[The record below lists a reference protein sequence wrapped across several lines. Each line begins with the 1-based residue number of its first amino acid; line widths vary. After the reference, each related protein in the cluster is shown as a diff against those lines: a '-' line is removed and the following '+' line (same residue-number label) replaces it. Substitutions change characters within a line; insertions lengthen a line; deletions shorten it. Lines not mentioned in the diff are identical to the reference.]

1 MGVSRK
7 RALDYAEKLMERPRG
22 AIRLQLRRGKSGTTL
37 LHDGK
42 AVTRCYA
49 NRLGEAQ
56 ASEVAKALGVQVPEL
71 GEHVDVTVPNGTF
84 FRAIA
89 ISALDLRIP
98 GIDVLLERYQEEA
111 AMSRGLGSFVES
123 AGH

>member
-7 RALDYAEKLMERPRG
+7 RALDYAEKLMERPRA

-49 NRLGEAQ
+49 NRLGQAQ
-56 ASEVAKALGVQVPEL
+56 ANEVAKALGVTLPAI
-71 GEHVDVTVPNGTF
+71 GEHVDVTVPNGAF

-89 ISALDLRIP
+89 ISALPLDVP
-98 GIDVLLERYQEEA
+98 GVEALLERYQQEA

>member
-7 RALDYAEKLMERPRG
+7 RALDYAEKLMERPRA
-22 AIRLQLRRGKSGTTL
+22 AIRLRLRRGKSGTTL
-37 LHDGK
+37 LHDGRT
-42 AVTRCYA
+42 VTRCYA
-49 NRLGEAQ
+49 NRLGMAQ
-56 ASEVAKALGVQVPEL
+56 ASEMAKALGVTVPEI

-89 ISALDLRIP
+89 ISALDLRIL

-123 AGH
+123 SGH